1 MPSLKALED
10 FKLFFRTLGNEE
22 AVLAAQNVPVDDLAL
37 PDAEPSAPP
46 PSFSPAPP
54 PDDGGIPAFPDDLTG
69 DGPPEPDFEAGD
81 GDDFDFSAFLDT
93 IPDDL
98 PLPGPELPESP
109 EGTAPGSGDAAFNLD
124 DDAAFNLD
132 DDAALNPDDAALNLD
147 DDAALNPDDAAFNLD
162 DDAALN
168 PDDAAFNLD
177 DDAALNPDDATFNL
191 DDDAAL
197 NPDDATFNLDDDT
210 ARNPDDAAF
219 NLDDDAAL
227 NPDDAAFNLDDDAAL
242 NPDDAALSPD
252 DFAFNFDD
260 ADLNLDDTAFNP
272 DDTSLSPDAAAPSSD
287 DATLSPDGAAL
298 SPDDFAFSPD
308 DAAFNLDDA
317 ALSPD
322 GAAPSPEAPADAQEP
337 SLAAPD
343 GAAPDA
349 DAMGSLEEIPP
360 DPFDAFNV
368 DQDPGAG
375 AALPNEKD
383 EAPGKFPDLE
393 AFGIDDIFAA
403 PAPSGG
409 ASSAAA
415 GAAAGTSAGS
425 GQIPEV
431 EEINLTD
438 DELERLERTLEGYPL
453 NLRIACE
460 EIIVE
465 QAVAPDLMSAFIKLL
480 VRGGSPREAASQAGK
495 ILGRTISIPRGFEK
509 KTGEALEEEQGS
521 FPYIFVHTFLPVL
534 RIFFAAALGAA
545 ALFYLVHQFIYT
557 PLRADRIYRLGYER
571 IGAGEYE
578 RANER
583 FNEAFRIHRAKD
595 WFFRYA
601 EAFRNA
607 RQYLYAE
614 QRYDELLRFYPRD
627 KKGALDYAAM
637 ETNELRNYSKAE
649 RILRTHILDYALDDQ
664 EGLLALGDNNMA
676 WGELEPPRYED
687 ARQAYARLLERYG
700 WKDPIV
706 ERMLL
711 YFIRTDN
718 LKEVLPLQRYFTE
731 PSRGKIRPAALAEL
745 GGYLLDKRLEEARG
759 VPDENIE
766 RIEGLRDL
774 LVRAVQAAPGE
785 PEPHYHLAR
794 YFNRFGDAA
803 EERQSLETAVRAFD
817 RALEESPRRS
827 AYRIDAERRY
837 ARILVKA
844 REFYAAE
851 EQLSKGVAVYQDALD
866 RRLLTPFPNGG
877 GLYADLG
884 DIEYFAKSGDMEAA
898 LGYYRQAEQNLWAPP
913 EMVYR
918 MGSAY
923 YHLGRWAPA
932 QERFLAAAAEIPLN
946 RRLLHALGNIS
957 YIRGNYFAAQGY
969 YNRLLDLL
977 DAERARFP
985 LLLPHEREDHLELAE
1000 RMMVARNNMG
1010 VTLEAL
1016 SGRTGNPAYRS
1027 GALGFYSESAR
1038 AWDALTRDPDSMVR
1052 SGAGELSTPGINL
1065 AYLNSRNLLYPQEG
1079 YEPLLF
1085 RHIDKDVLEPSEWED
1100 LAPAA
1105 FRLSDQLAGPT
1116 GAF

>member
-1 MPSLKALED
+1 MPSLKELED

-22 AVLAAQNVPVDDLAL
+22 AVLAAQNVPVDDLPL

-46 PSFSPAPP
+46 PSFFPAADEGEAELPG
-54 PDDGGIPAFPDDLTG
+54 DPAG
-69 DGPPEPDFEAGD
+69 DGAADFDAGE

-93 IPDDL
+93 TPGDL
-98 PLPGPELPESP
+98 PLPGPELPDSP
-109 EGTAPGSGDAAFNLD
+109 PPPDAEEPGFDDAAFNPDDGALNPED
-124 DDAAFNLD
+124 FAFSPDDAAFNPDDMALNFDDAAFNLD
-132 DDAALNPDDAALNLD
+132 DTTLNPDDAALNPD
-147 DDAALNPDDAAFNLD
+147 DTALNPDDTALNFDDAAFNLD
-162 DDAALN
+162 DAVSNPDDAALN
-168 PDDAAFNLD
+168 PEDFAFNPDDTAFNL
-177 DDAALNPDDATFNL
+177 DDAALNPDGTT
-191 DDDAAL
+191 L
-197 NPDDATFNLDDDT
+197 NPDDT
-210 ARNPDDAAF
+210 
-219 NLDDDAAL
+219 AL
-227 NPDDAAFNLDDDAAL
+227 NF
-242 NPDDAALSPD
+242 
-252 DFAFNFDD
+252 
-260 ADLNLDDTAFNP
+260 
-272 DDTSLSPDAAAPSSD
+272 
-287 DATLSPDGAAL
+287 
-298 SPDDFAFSPD
+298 D

-322 GAAPSPEAPADAQEP
+322 DAAPAPEASALSPEEP
-337 SLAAPD
+337 DFFAAP
-343 GAAPDA
+343 GLPP
-349 DAMGSLEEIPP
+349 EEELPP
-360 DPFDAFNV
+360 DPFDSFNIG
-368 DQDPGAG
+368 QDPGA
-375 AALPNEKD
+375 
-383 EAPGKFPDLE
+383 EASPAGKKGEGPEEFPDLDE
-393 AFGIDDIFAA
+393 FGIDDIFSSPQDSARGVSTG
-403 PAPSGG
+403 PAVPG
-409 ASSAAA
+409 
-415 GAAAGTSAGS
+415 GAAAS
-425 GQIPEV
+425 GQGPEV

-438 DELERLERTLEGYPL
+438 EEFDRLEKTLEGYPL

-460 EIIVE
+460 EIIAE
-465 QAVAPDLMSAFIKLL
+465 QAVAPDLLSAFVKLL
-480 VRGGSPREAASQAGK
+480 VRGGSPREAASQARR
-495 ILGRTISIPRGFEK
+495 ILGRTIPIPRGFEK

-534 RIFFAAALGAA
+534 RVFFIAALAAAS
-545 ALFYLVHQFIYT
+545 LFYLVHQFIYI
-557 PLRADRIYRLGYER
+557 PLRAEGIYRLGYER
-571 IGAGEYE
+571 ISAGEYE

-583 FNEAFRIHRAKD
+583 FNEAFQLHRVKG
-595 WFFRYA
+595 WFSRYA
-601 EAFRNA
+601 EAFRDA

-627 KKGALDYAAM
+627 KQGALDYAAL
-637 ETNELRNYSKAE
+637 ETRDLRNYSKAE
-649 RILRTHILDYALDDQ
+649 RILRTHLLDYAVDDQ
-664 EGLLALGDNNMA
+664 EGLLALGDNYMA
-676 WGELEPPRYED
+676 WGELEPARYED

-718 LKEVLPLQRYFTE
+718 LKEVLPLQKYFTE
-731 PSRGKIRPAALAEL
+731 STRGKIRPAALAEL

-794 YFNRFGDAA
+794 YFNRFGDAS
-803 EERQSLETAVRAFD
+803 EERQSLEAAVRAFD
-817 RALEESPRRS
+817 RALEESPRRN

-844 REFYAAE
+844 REFFAAE
-851 EQLSKGVAVYQDALD
+851 EQLGKGVAVYRDALD
-866 RRLLTPFPNGG
+866 RRLLTPSPSGG

-884 DIEYFAKSGDMEAA
+884 DIEYFAKSGNMEAA
-898 LGYYRQAEQNLWAPP
+898 LDYYRQAEQNLWAPP

-1010 VTLEAL
+1010 VTMEAL

-1052 SGAGELSTPGINL
+1052 SGAGELSMPGINL

-1079 YEPLLF
+1079 YEPQLF

-1100 LAPAA
+1100 LAPPV
-1105 FRLSDQLAGPT
+1105 FRLSDQLAGLT